1 MALSSNERQKRYIAK
16 LKDAAANNT
25 PPVGAPAVIDI
36 PAIVRWWRAARL
48 SQREALCAEIGT
60 YNLTYVMSGDTVFQ
74 EYIDECVKIDL
85 RDRAADYGY
94 RKIVTNEPA

>member
-1 MALSSNERQKRYIAK
+1 MALSSNERQRRYMAK
-16 LKDAAANNT
+16 LRGAAANNA
-25 PPVGAPAVIDI
+25 PPVIDI
-36 PAIVRWWRAARL
+36 PAIVSWWKAATL

-60 YNLTYVMSGDTVFQ
+60 YDLTYVMSGDTGFQ

-94 RKIVTNEPA
+94 QPIEKAVTL